1 MFLTPPMTERKPR
14 VPVSRQIARRSKSN
28 LALALSTLPRKRKQ
42 DMLTFYAFCRVIDDI
57 ADEPVDTVEE
67 RSRALVAWRDGLRHG
82 FSKPDELQAEL
93 EGVIKRYSI
102 PPQLLVEIVDGV
114 ACDLTQT
121 RYETYDD
128 LLAYCYKVACV
139 VGLVSIEIFGYKNP
153 VCRDYSIALGY
164 ALQITN
170 IIRDVGEDARNGRIY
185 LPQEELRR
193 FGVTENQLTRGVHT
207 PEFESLMEFQYA
219 RARGFYSEA
228 ERLLPDEDRH
238 TMLAAEMMAQ
248 VYSEILN
255 KIRRRHF
262 QVFGPRIGLG
272 KLRKITI
279 LSAYTARGILGAV

>member
-1 MFLTPPMTERKPR
+1 MTERKAR

-28 LALALSTLPRKRKQ
+28 LALALSTLPRRRKR

-57 ADEPVDTVEE
+57 ADEPVDTVED
-67 RSRALVAWRDGLRHG
+67 RSRALAGWRHG
-82 FSKPDELQAEL
+82 LQHGFPNPDELQAEL
-93 EGVIKRYSI
+93 EGVIERYAI
-102 PPQLLVEIVDGV
+102 PRQLLVEIVDGV

-153 VCRDYSIALGY
+153 ACRDYSVALGY

-185 LPQEELRR
+185 LPQEDLRR
-193 FGVTENQLTRGVHT
+193 FGVTEEQLIRGIHS
-207 PEFESLMEFQYA
+207 PEFEALMQLEHE
-219 RARGFYSEA
+219 RASAFYTQA
-228 ERLLPDEDRH
+228 EKLLPDEDRQ

-248 VYSEILN
+248 VYSEILE

-272 KLRKITI
+272 RLRKITI
-279 LSAYTARGILGAV
+279 LSAYTARGILRAV

>member
-1 MFLTPPMTERKPR
+1 MTERKPR

-28 LALALSTLPRKRKQ
+28 LALALSTLPRRRKQ

-67 RSRALVAWRDGLRHG
+67 RSRALDAWRDGLLHG

-93 EGVIKRYSI
+93 EGVIKRYAI
-102 PPQLLVEIVDGV
+102 PRQLLVEIVDGV

-262 QVFGPRIGLG
+262 HVFGPRIGLG

>member
-1 MFLTPPMTERKPR
+1 MTERKPR

-28 LALALSTLPRKRKQ
+28 LALALSTLPRRRKQ

-67 RSRALVAWRDGLRHG
+67 RSRALDAWRDGLRHG

-93 EGVIKRYSI
+93 EGVIKRYAI
-102 PPQLLVEIVDGV
+102 PRQLLVEIVDGV

-121 RYETYDD
+121 RYESYDD

-153 VCRDYSIALGY
+153 ACRDYSIALGY

-185 LPQEELRR
+185 LPQEDLRR
-193 FGVTENQLTRGVHT
+193 FGVTVEQLTRGVHT
-207 PEFESLMEFQYA
+207 PEFESLMEFQYG
-219 RARGFYSEA
+219 RAQSFYNDA

-248 VYSEILN
+248 VYGEILD